1 MPSLRERPQPFR
13 RRDFSYR
20 RRRSQHRLMHYAAR
34 RKPRRAHRWRPLLL
48 FSGSV
53 SPGVAKRVPTRLI
66 TACGTAPNTE
76 APAVCSVLNDYPTLP
91 GVAGVIEGLVEDDE
105 FTPYRTDE
113 VVVLWVAD
121 GCPRHVPLLQRFD
134 TYTPKGQ
141 VE

>member
-1 MPSLRERPQPFR
+1 M
-13 RRDFSYR
+13 
-20 RRRSQHRLMHYAAR
+20 QHH
-34 RKPRRAHRWRPLLL
+34 
-48 FSGSV
+48 
-53 SPGVAKRVPTRLI
+53 T
-66 TACGTAPNTE
+66 NTE